1 MKGILICVLAFGLL
15 IIIFA
20 LLIGIMVMGVME
32 SSSKRER
39 SQGNE
44 LTESDTDYLDEL
56 LFPDPVTD
64 PAHSDSYSN
73 IYSDK

>member
-1 MKGILICVLAFGLL
+1 
-15 IIIFA
+15 
-20 LLIGIMVMGVME
+20 MGVME

-39 SQGNE
+39 SQGDE

-56 LFPDPVTD
+56 LFTDPVTD